1 MADKAKQTAEAQT
14 QEQVQEVS
22 LLDQILTE
30 GKMARDDYQREQA
43 KDMIGEFV
51 NQVMSGELTMS
62 KNMDVAINARI
73 AEIDRVRPPR
83 VQITYDV
90 EVGGAI
96 ELKELPFVVGVMGDF
111 VGKPE
116 EPLPANK
123 NRKFVEID
131 PDNFNQVMAG
141 MKPRV
146 AFSVE
151 NKMQNYGS
159 KVGVDLKFN
168 NIEDF
173 EPDNVVQQVEPLRKL
188 VEARQKLSD
197 LRSKMDGNDKLESI
211 LNDLISDADKQ
222 KQISDAL
229 GIEKKEE

>member
-1 MADKAKQTAEAQT
+1 MPTKE
-14 QEQVQEVS
+14 S
-22 LLDQILTE
+22 LQHKL
-30 GKMARDDYQREQA
+30 
-43 KDMIGEFV
+43 
-51 NQVMSGELTMS
+51 
-62 KNMDVAINARI
+62 
-73 AEIDRVRPPR
+73 DRVRPPR

-96 ELKELPFVVGVMGDF
+96 ELKELPFVVGVLGDF
-111 VGKPE
+111 TGKPE
-116 EPLPANK
+116 DPLPPLK

-151 NKMQNYGS
+151 NKLQDDGS
-159 KVGVDLKFN
+159 KLGVDLKFN

-173 EPDNVVQQVEPLRKL
+173 EPDNIVLQVEPLRKL

-197 LRSKMDGNDKLESI
+197 LRSKMDGNEKLENM
-211 LNDLISDADKQ
+211 LNDIISNADKQ
-222 KQISDAL
+222 KQLSDAL
-229 GIEKKEE
+229 GLDGAAKEE